1 MGRWVVRAFTF
12 VENGGSYDLVNEII
26 TDKLLSAKVTLVLDD
41 TSKFNFS
48 LPYEKGKDLFPLKTY
63 MRVLYY
69 DDGAYIPYKK
79 FDGVVSKRSLDAT
92 SGTYTFEAEGQL
104 GLYKYMP
111 PYRDY
116 GIASIQEYIDTEQKR
131 YRGLASA
138 PYACDNPHTDLFAG
152 HSEFHTSYGSIT
164 QRTSGDWSIRANW
177 LVPAFNLNVVKTA
190 KNAYEFL
197 KTITKPGNYTF
208 PTQYVTR
215 LYLRWYEEEGLLYWD
230 PVRGVNTQTIRY
242 DRNLVSCTIDDIPY
256 KTDVSASANGISYSE
271 KSSEYPNP
279 FYYST
284 ECLKDKTDKAPYTQ
298 TDVQKEVQT
307 ILNAERV
314 RIDAI
319 GFDYHI
325 VDNSVPF
332 LNMGKFV
339 DLVYYDGTSEQTVR
353 AQITQIT
360 HDLLNPSNDRVR
372 LGQIDEPLTAQV
384 SDGTSAILDETIKDY
399 VPLSGGE
406 MSGAIT
412 YEGGTSLDGDELKIR
427 DRYALA
433 CNLLD
438 SSLIE
443 QGAIDGSTGASVDWS
458 ARIRSG
464 FTPIKPNT
472 TYTVSWSGSAIP
484 CMFYYS
490 SSKTFVSASLTN
502 TEVTSYTF
510 TTPSGVGFVKFTWGK
525 YSNANITPSDVSN
538 VQLEKGSTASS
549 YVPYTMDG
557 VEVADALRYTKKTL
571 TPLNASNFSGY
582 GGCFWERIG
591 MLKHLHIAV
600 ENSSA
605 MTSWTQ
611 LFSAGA
617 ISGLNNR
624 GWAWDV
630 RGCAGSPQNNC
641 SARIFA
647 DGSVSVMSG
656 DKWAFVDY
664 WYI

>member
-372 LGQIDEPLTAQV
+372 LG
-384 SDGTSAILDETIKDY
+384 
-399 VPLSGGE
+399 
-406 MSGAIT
+406 
-412 YEGGTSLDGDELKIR
+412 
-427 DRYALA
+427 
-433 CNLLD
+433 
-438 SSLIE
+438 
-443 QGAIDGSTGASVDWS
+443 
-458 ARIRSG
+458 
-464 FTPIKPNT
+464 
-472 TYTVSWSGSAIP
+472 
-484 CMFYYS
+484 
-490 SSKTFVSASLTN
+490 
-502 TEVTSYTF
+502 
-510 TTPSGVGFVKFTWGK
+510 
-525 YSNANITPSDVSN
+525 
-538 VQLEKGSTASS
+538 
-549 YVPYTMDG
+549 
-557 VEVADALRYTKKTL
+557 
-571 TPLNASNFSGY
+571 
-582 GGCFWERIG
+582 
-591 MLKHLHIAV
+591 
-600 ENSSA
+600 
-605 MTSWTQ
+605 
-611 LFSAGA
+611 
-617 ISGLNNR
+617 
-624 GWAWDV
+624 
-630 RGCAGSPQNNC
+630 
-641 SARIFA
+641 
-647 DGSVSVMSG
+647 
-656 DKWAFVDY
+656 
-664 WYI
+664 